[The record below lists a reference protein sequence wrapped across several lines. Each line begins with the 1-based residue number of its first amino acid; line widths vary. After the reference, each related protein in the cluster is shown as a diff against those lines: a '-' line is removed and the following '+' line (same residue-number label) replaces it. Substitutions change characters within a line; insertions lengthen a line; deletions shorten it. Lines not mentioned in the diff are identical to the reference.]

1 MLQRVLQN
9 PCCLEL
15 GHLGQRIHKLPVGA
29 MQHDLTKRML
39 NIVLCCRAVLELGYA
54 LYIVGRFCLIL
65 LGSVHRLMGIKM
77 RGLLCHCRSCSC
89 AGFSGHSLVGS
100 LTLSHAYLDHGSIY
114 CFYLHI
120 ITPLLLRLVDTSTI
134 DVVRAK
140 AIKDVERLD
149 KINEKPS
156 VAGRKGGRHPLATE
170 GGAESKWSG

>member
-1 MLQRVLQN
+1 
-9 PCCLEL
+9 
-15 GHLGQRIHKLPVGA
+15 

-39 NIVLCCRAVLELGYA
+39 NIILCRWAVLELGYA

-120 ITPLLLRLVDTSTI
+120 ITPLFVK
-134 DVVRAK
+134 V
-140 AIKDVERLD
+140 
-149 KINEKPS
+149 
-156 VAGRKGGRHPLATE
+156 GRYKYNRCGR
-170 GGAESKWSG
+170 S